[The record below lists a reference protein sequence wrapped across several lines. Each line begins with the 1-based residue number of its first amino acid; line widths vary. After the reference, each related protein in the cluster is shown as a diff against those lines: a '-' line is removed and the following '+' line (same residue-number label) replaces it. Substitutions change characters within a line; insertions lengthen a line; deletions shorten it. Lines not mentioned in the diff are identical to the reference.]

1 MHAAFT
7 IAAQR
12 TPWLVLFLV
21 GLLLCAVVMTR
32 FEAKPR
38 TRTLLAI
45 SHGHDLSR
53 FAPPPPLPPSVFH
66 THVTRRVF
74 FPSPGAARE
83 GA

>member
-38 TRTLLAI
+38 TRGTRADVRAVSAGAI
-45 SHGHDLSR
+45 KRGGAPSR
-53 FAPPPPLPPSVFH
+53 
-66 THVTRRVF
+66 
-74 FPSPGAARE
+74 ARS
-83 GA
+83 GPRK